1 MQTDDDFERFY
12 LGSRRRLVGLL
23 YTVTGDLHEAEDI
36 TQEAFAR
43 AAADWSRISG
53 YDIPEAWV
61 RRVAFNL
68 AANRRRRLVRHAAAL
83 LRLGRPADVEP
94 RGVED
99 VALVDALRTLPVRQ
113 RQAVVMHHV
122 AGLEVT
128 QIAAELGVPAGTV
141 KSWLSRGRT
150 ALAKA
155 LTEDDD
161 AALTEVG
168 TTNA

>member
-1 MQTDDDFERFY
+1 MRTDDDFERFY

-53 YDIPEAWV
+53 YDVPEAWV

-68 AANRRRRLVRHAAAL
+68 AANRPRR
-83 LRLGRPADVEP
+83 
-94 RGVED
+94 
-99 VALVDALRTLPVRQ
+99 LVDALRTLPVRQ

-122 AGLEVT
+122 AGLEVA
-128 QIAAELGVPAGTV
+128 QIAAELSVPAGTV

-155 LTEDDD
+155 LTDDND
-161 AALTEVG
+161 AALTEVRAS
-168 TTNA
+168 NA

>member
-1 MQTDDDFERFY
+1 MRTDDDFERFY
-12 LGSRRRLVGLL
+12 LGS
-23 YTVTGDLHEAEDI
+23 
-36 TQEAFAR
+36 
-43 AAADWSRISG
+43 
-53 YDIPEAWV
+53 
-61 RRVAFNL
+61 
-68 AANRRRRLVRHAAAL
+68 RRRRLVRHAAAL
-83 LRLGRPADVEP
+83 LRLGRPEDVEP

-122 AGLEVT
+122 AGLEVA

-155 LTEDDD
+155 LTDDND
-161 AALTEVG
+161 AALTEVRAS
-168 TTNA
+168 NA

>member
-1 MQTDDDFERFY
+1 MRTGDDFERFY

-36 TQEAFAR
+36 IQEAFAR

-53 YDIPEAWV
+53 YDVPEAWV

-68 AANRRRRLVRHAAAL
+68 AANRRRRLVRHTAAL

-99 VALVDALRTLPVRQ
+99 LALVDALRTLPVRQ

-122 AGLEVT
+122 AGLWRSHRSRPSWVC
-128 QIAAELGVPAGTV
+128 PAGR
-141 KSWLSRGRT
+141 SRAGSH
-150 ALAKA
+150 
-155 LTEDDD
+155 
-161 AALTEVG
+161 AAGPPWPEHWPTM
-168 TTNA
+168 TTRH